1 MHKHAFNPPI
11 CTGCGEHLPHN
22 QIEVLSRFSY
32 KFRHTFYSMVVDYL
46 HGAPGD
52 GEGVII
58 TPVLVGV
65 TNGEKVEKDGV
76 IDTKEKQK

>member
-1 MHKHAFNPPI
+1 MQVSTYF
-11 CTGCGEHLPHN
+11 L
-22 QIEVLSRFSY
+22 
-32 KFRHTFYSMVVDYL
+32 YSMVVDHL

-65 TNGEKVEKDGV
+65 TNGEKVEEDGV
-76 IDTKEKQK
+76 IDTKEKQNIKLRFQMSHHGSTCSCCWCHS